1 VDFLSE
7 PNDFIIT
14 LLSEFTFDVDMSTL
28 GCGLNGALYFSE
40 MAADGGLGGN
50 NKAGAKYGTGYC
62 DAQCPRDLKFVG
74 GVANNA
80 GWNSTTANSGKGNLG
95 SCCSE
100 MDIWEA
106 NSFAAAYTPHP
117 CSSVG
122 LQSCTGAACDGIC
135 DQPGCD
141 FNSWRQGQK
150 TFLGPGSDFK
160 IDTSKKITVV
170 TQFIADS
177 NGDLA
182 EIRRKYVQ
190 K

>member
-1 VDFLSE
+1 
-7 PNDFIIT
+7 
-14 LLSEFTFDVDMSTL
+14 MSTL

-40 MAADGGLGGN
+40 MAADGGLGGT

-62 DAQCPRDLKFVG
+62 DSQCPHDLKFVG

-80 GWNSTTANSGKGNLG
+80 GWNGTTTNSGKGTLG

-122 LQSCTGAACDGIC
+122 LESCTGTACDSIC
-135 DQPGCD
+135 DQAGCD
-141 FNSWRQGQK
+141 FNSWRQGQQ
-150 TFLGPGSDFK
+150 TFLGPGANFK
-160 IDTSKKITVV
+160 IDTTKKITIV

-177 NGDLA
+177 NGDLS